1 MAKMARMIRTP
12 STKQEDADE
21 SELGRDSET
30 FRQEML
36 ARQASKRR
44 DDAVRKRE
52 FDNLRKLRGEGR
64 LGQRLTR
71 PSVFQNSS
79 SFRTEDALPEARA
92 LTIQKIDA
100 IEAHMSQAWSGPER
114 RAKPRFAGPIAPP
127 PVKNPHAAP
136 PRLTEVVPN
145 PNAPRSSVDIP
156 PTEDDDL
163 DLDFTAMLTGAAPLD
178 SAPVHADTQ
187 PLDTLPPHAQQ
198 GDFPV
203 LVNDAELDA
212 AASELGAAARKAAAR
227 KRPVFPD
234 LESTAMQ
241 EAAIR
246 FAEGE
251 YDAAGDILRKAIQ
264 DPQSEPNLV
273 ENCLCALLDV
283 YRASDAPERFEEVA
297 LTYAQN
303 YGRSPPEWYTAADA
317 ADAKV
322 PAADVLAQSTA
333 ASQGFWACP
342 PLLNAQAVAQLAAW
356 QAGSAER
363 HVQWEALQSVA
374 PDCVAA
380 LTDVFTQWAAKPLA
394 LTFGGAAVLNTVLR
408 GACPDGDATVDP
420 KWWLLRLEALRIQG
434 EQEAYEN
441 TALDY
446 CLVYEVSPPS
456 WLESNCT
463 YSADVDPDVTAP
475 STLGP
480 DTLPQGLGEVQVPET
495 LELRGLHLQDASQ
508 AMDQL
513 RRRATPGLPM
523 TVHCARLVRVDFS
536 AGSSILNWLAAMEH
550 DAMPVRFVKVPR
562 LVAALFHVMGIT
574 DHADVSVANN

>member
-1 MAKMARMIRTP
+1 MAKMARMIRTS
-12 STKQEDADE
+12 STKLEDADE
-21 SELGRDSET
+21 SELGRESET
-30 FRQEML
+30 FKQEML

-71 PSVFQNSS
+71 PSLFQNSS

-145 PNAPRSSVDIP
+145 SSAPRSSVDKP

-163 DLDFTAMLTGAAPLD
+163 DLDFTAMLSGSAPLD
-178 SAPVHADTQ
+178 SAAAHADTQ
-187 PLDTLPPHAQQ
+187 PFDTLPPNTQP

-203 LVNDAELDA
+203 LGTEAELDA
-212 AASELGAAARKAAAR
+212 AASAVGAAASKAARAR
-227 KRPVFPD
+227 ASFPD

-251 YDAAGDILRKAIQ
+251 YDAAGDILRNAVQ

-283 YRASDAPERFEEVA
+283 YRASDSPEQFEEVA
-297 LTYAQN
+297 MTYAQN

-317 ADAKV
+317 PEAKESAADALTQG
-322 PAADVLAQSTA
+322 ATL
-333 ASQGFWACP
+333 SQGIWACP
-342 PLLNAQAVAQLAAW
+342 PLLTAQAVAQLAVW

-374 PDCVAA
+374 PDSVAA

-394 LTFGGAAVLNTVLR
+394 LTFGGAAVLNAVLR
-408 GACPDGDATVDP
+408 GACPDGDATVDS

-434 EQEAYEN
+434 EHEAYEN

-456 WLESNCT
+456 WLESNCI

-480 DTLPQGLGEVQVPET
+480 DTLPQGLGEVLVPEI
-495 LELRGLHLQDASQ
+495 LELRGLQLQDASQ
-508 AMDQL
+508 VMDQL
-513 RRRATPGLPM
+513 RRKVPEGLPM
-523 TVHCARLVRVDFS
+523 TIQCVRLVRVDFS
-536 AGSSILNWLAAMEH
+536 AGSSILNWLAALEN

-574 DHADVSVANN
+574 DHAEVSVAR